1 MTKALPPHTP
11 PNNVRPIHGA
21 IAIIGKASPETDAM
35 FEKIRAQ
42 AAFIQTC
49 AALQCRIDRLESAKK
64 LRMKELANELKL
76 THDDLGQY
84 LTGKPF
90 EQVAG
95 AIQAV
100 LEALNAGEQPLAED
114 IKEIVAHVPGSRDRW
129 IARDKAESFKAAES
143 KRMQA
148 KIDEVSFALA
158 KLCRYG
164 LEGKRDQAAE
174 QAQADL
180 PGVEKPAPQPKTW
193 IEPKVQRTIYDTV
206 AEEVTRSDETIRSA
220 KAAGDTKAAD
230 EAAKSRAAY
239 KDLQDQLLLS
249 GFMVEEEG
257 DEAGEDDDAEQVDLQ
272 LDDEEATDG
281 DGIPPDAI
289 DIGDATPVETKPMD
303 PADHPALKG
312 ALADGAAKRAKN
324 KAAKPLVPPTNHP

>member
-21 IAIIGKASPETDAM
+21 IAIISKSTPEADAM
-35 FEKIRAQ
+35 YEKIRAQ
-42 AAFIQTC
+42 AAFIQTV
-49 AALQCRIDRLESAKK
+49 AALQQRIDRLEAAKK
-64 LRMKELANELKL
+64 LRMKELANELKV

-84 LTGKPF
+84 LTGEPF
-90 EQVAG
+90 QQVAG

-100 LEALNAGEQPLAED
+100 LEALNAGQQPLAED
-114 IKEIVAHVPGSRDRW
+114 IKEIVAHIPGSRDRW
-129 IARDKAESFKAAES
+129 IARDSAERFKAAEG

-164 LEGKRDQAAE
+164 LDGKREPAAD

-180 PGVEKPAPQPKTW
+180 PGVERPSPQPKTW

-206 AEEVTRSDETIRSA
+206 AEEVTRSDATIKSA
-220 KAAGDTKAAD
+220 TAAGDTRAAE
-230 EAAKSRAAY
+230 EAAKARAAY

-249 GFMVEEEG
+249 GFVVEEEEEG
-257 DEAGEDDDAEQVDLQ
+257 EEAGEDEEQGELQ
-272 LDDEEATDG
+272 LDDEAVDE

-289 DIGDATPVETKPMD
+289 DIGDAAPVETKPMD

-312 ALADGAAKRAKN
+312 HLADGAAKRAKN
-324 KAAKPLVPPTNHP
+324 KAEKPKAAPTNHP